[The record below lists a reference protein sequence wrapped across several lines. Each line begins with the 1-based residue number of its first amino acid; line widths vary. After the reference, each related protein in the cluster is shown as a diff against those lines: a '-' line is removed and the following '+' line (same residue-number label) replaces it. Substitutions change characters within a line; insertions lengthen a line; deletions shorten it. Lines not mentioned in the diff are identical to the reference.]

1 MKAILQRV
9 LSASV
14 TVDKQLVSS
23 IGKGILVFAA
33 VAPGDTEKDAESL
46 AAKVLKMRIWD
57 DENGNRASNYSFV
70 VWKQNV
76 QDIQGEVLCVSQFT
90 LLASTKKG
98 SKPDFHG
105 AMGGDQAKELYQL
118 FFTKVQQEYTSD
130 RVKDGIFQAMMEVA
144 LVNDGPTA
152 DNFRALCTGEKGV
165 GKAGKPLSYKG
176 SGFHRVIKQFMIQGG
191 DFTAGNGT
199 GGESIYGVKFD
210 DEKLL

>member
-57 DENGNRASNYSFV
+57 DENGNR
-70 VWKQNV
+70 WKQNV